1 MYVNLKLVGELSTD
15 HGRWVRACA
24 CVDDPT
30 KPGLLVMAQYF
41 NQTVEQ
47 HLYMYSAPNV
57 TALRSSRTSLTLPV
71 ELTIDQISA
80 LDSASFDLLGR
91 MAFALQSSSSTSYV
105 FDANPQVLYSGPSLN
120 GTVKLQHCRYSSVLT
135 MIELDPPKHQAYIR
149 LMNSSNGFVHR
160 EVRLTNLTSNG
171 SRIIPLAIDPITCNI
186 ALQLRVYTF
195 DELNIEVDGE
205 LIKFTGPLSD
215 TQEFEILLIIKFAAD
230 FSPSFQNST
239 IFLNE
244 RADSKL
250 DSYILSA
257 VFQPETSDLY
267 ACFIKKWEITPV
279 KNTTGIV
286 IVRLAAADLSQ
297 TMIRHAKPYTD
308 YNLNS
313 DSGDIRLVYD
323 MFRDRVLMLGLTAY
337 FVSWKDS
344 CDSNAADL
352 SPYVDLIP
360 SPPESGPPKNYIVTT
375 TTIKDRKWLTLFCDG
390 MRAIAHASSS
400 EQLLFSN
407 NPVPLVLETLLA
419 TAVVVFVVVVVVVAR
434 HRGQFQRAPRVAAT
448 LATANDWLRELVV
461 GGAPRGIGRF
471 EHVPTQAIPVCC
483 ALGPIEH
490 CSDRDGQ

>member
-1 MYVNLKLVGELSTD
+1 MVDACVC
-15 HGRWVRACA
+15 VRVR
-24 CVDDPT
+24 VDDPT
-30 KPGLLVMAQYF
+30 KPGLLVLAQYF

-71 ELTIDQISA
+71 ELTILKVSA

-91 MAFALQSSSSTSYV
+91 MAFALQSSSDTSYV
-105 FDANPQVLYSGPSLN
+105 FDANRQVLYSGPWLN

-135 MIELDPPKHQAYIR
+135 MIELDPVNQAYIR
-149 LMNSSNGFVHR
+149 LMNSSSGFVHR
-160 EVRLTNLTSNG
+160 EVHLTRPAAASSQILPLT
-171 SRIIPLAIDPITCNI
+171 IDPITCNI
-186 ALQLRVYTF
+186 ALQLKLYTS
-195 DELNIEVDGE
+195 DHVNITVDGE
-205 LIKFTGPLSD
+205 EIMTFSGPLSFE
-215 TQEFEILLIIKFAAD
+215 QEFEILLIIKFAAD

-244 RADSKL
+244 HTDSKL

-308 YNLNS
+308 YNTILP
-313 DSGDIRLVYD
+313 DSGNVRLVYD
-323 MFRDRVLMLGLTAY
+323 MFRDRVLMLGLTTY

-360 SPPESGPPKNYIVTT
+360 SLPDSGPPKNNIVTT

-419 TAVVVFVVVVVVVAR
+419 TAVVVFVVVVVVAR